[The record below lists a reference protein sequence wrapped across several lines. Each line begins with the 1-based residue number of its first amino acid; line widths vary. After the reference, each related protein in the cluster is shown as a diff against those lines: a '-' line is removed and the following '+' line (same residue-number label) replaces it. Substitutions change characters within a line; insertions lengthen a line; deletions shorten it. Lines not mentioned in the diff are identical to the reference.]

1 MRDNN
6 KGTLTNTFTIRA
18 KVSYISYQISWT
30 QKGDTTWTATHL
42 TSPMYTITTL
52 EISHFT
58 RARAIHSNLVSAMKL
73 DDVHLSKAVDSKVAK
88 DGMSTG

>member
-1 MRDNN
+1 
-6 KGTLTNTFTIRA
+6 
-18 KVSYISYQISWT
+18 
-30 QKGDTTWTATHL
+30 
-42 TSPMYTITTL
+42 MYTITTL

-58 RARAIHSNLVSAMKL
+58 RAIYSNLVSGMKL

>member
-1 MRDNN
+1 
-6 KGTLTNTFTIRA
+6 
-18 KVSYISYQISWT
+18 
-30 QKGDTTWTATHL
+30 
-42 TSPMYTITTL
+42 MYTIITL

-58 RARAIHSNLVSAMKL
+58 RAGAIHSNLVSAMKL